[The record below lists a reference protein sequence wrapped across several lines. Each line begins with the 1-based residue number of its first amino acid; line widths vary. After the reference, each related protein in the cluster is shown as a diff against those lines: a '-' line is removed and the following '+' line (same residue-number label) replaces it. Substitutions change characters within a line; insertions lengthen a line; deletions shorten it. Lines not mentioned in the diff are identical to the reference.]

1 MKKNYE
7 SDIESVFT
15 SSSETTA
22 SSCSN
27 CPGDNRN
34 NYIYGSSTSTSGSSV
49 GSSSSVGTSSSVG
62 SSSSVGTS
70 SSIGSSSSIG
80 TSSSIGSGSVGGS
93 INSGSISSGSISVG
107 SGSVGTISTGASSS
121 RGGAGVG
128 VGTNV
133 GGSIGTSSDNNISVC
148 KFSNNSGISS
158 NNSGVYTKNTN
169 NNNNNNK
176 NNRNHTSVYN
186 KITIDVAVLCQEYTT
201 IEKMCGDHIINLDEI
216 EITRDTF
223 QNIFYPY
230 CENFGINKNNVSNN
244 SFYAE
249 YISFLPEYR
258 TVNKKKFYLLE
269 EIISNIE
276 NDLSISRNCFTVESL
291 VELTNEII
299 SVNSFCDVNC
309 CSVLS
314 SLTWSNILE
323 IIQNY
328 SIINENCGCD
338 NSSQKGE
345 VIPICVISIVFKTP
359 TPGVKNTIVRFNY
372 KIVDL

>member
-1 MKKNYE
+1 MKNYKDYLENKNINNIKKYIMHNNKSVTTNNSDDDDTISSE
-7 SDIESVFT
+7 SIFSIMNNT
-15 SSSETTA
+15 SS
-22 SSCSN
+22 
-27 CPGDNRN
+27 DK
-34 NYIYGSSTSTSGSSV
+34 SV
-49 GSSSSVGTSSSVG
+49 SSSSTVSN
-62 SSSSVGTS
+62 
-70 SSIGSSSSIG
+70 
-80 TSSSIGSGSVGGS
+80 GS
-93 INSGSISSGSISVG
+93 INSGTSIVSNGSINSGTSIVSNGSNRISIVSSARSSGSKVDETNES
-107 SGSVGTISTGASSS
+107 SGGNETK
-121 RGGAGVG
+121 
-128 VGTNV
+128 
-133 GGSIGTSSDNNISVC
+133 SII
-148 KFSNNSGISS
+148 SNNS
-158 NNSGVYTKNTN
+158 NSFYNKHA
-169 NNNNNNK
+169 NNK
-176 NNRNHTSVYN
+176 NFLSISN

-216 EITRDTF
+216 EITRETF

-276 NDLSISRNCFTVESL
+276 SDLNISRNCFTVESL

-328 SIINENCGCD
+328 SIINENCSPD
-338 NSSQKGE
+338 NPNQRGP

-372 KIVDL
+372 KIIDL

>member
-1 MKKNYE
+1 MKNHKDYLENKNINSIKKYIIDNNKSVTTNN
-7 SDIESVFT
+7 SDDDDTI
-15 SSSETTA
+15 SSE
-22 SSCSN
+22 SIFSIM
-27 CPGDNRN
+27 N
-34 NYIYGSSTSTSGSSV
+34 NTRSDRSV
-49 GSSSSVGTSSSVG
+49 GSSSSGTVSNDSN
-62 SSSSVGTS
+62 
-70 SSIGSSSSIG
+70 SIVSN
-80 TSSSIGSGSVGGS
+80 GS
-93 INSGSISSGSISVG
+93 INSGTSIVSNGSNRISIVSSARSSGSKVDETNNES
-107 SGSVGTISTGASSS
+107 SGINETK
-121 RGGAGVG
+121 
-128 VGTNV
+128 
-133 GGSIGTSSDNNISVC
+133 SII
-148 KFSNNSGISS
+148 SNNSKSFY
-158 NNSGVYTKNTN
+158 NKHV
-169 NNNNNNK
+169 NNK
-176 NNRNHTSVYN
+176 NFISISN

-216 EITRDTF
+216 EITRETF

-276 NDLSISRNCFTVESL
+276 SDLNISRNCFTVESL

-328 SIINENCGCD
+328 SIINENCIPD
-338 NSSQKGE
+338 NPSQRGP

-372 KIVDL
+372 KIIDL

>member
-1 MKKNYE
+1 MN
-7 SDIESVFT
+7 
-15 SSSETTA
+15 
-22 SSCSN
+22 
-27 CPGDNRN
+27 
-34 NYIYGSSTSTSGSSV
+34 
-49 GSSSSVGTSSSVG
+49 
-62 SSSSVGTS
+62 
-70 SSIGSSSSIG
+70 
-80 TSSSIGSGSVGGS
+80 
-93 INSGSISSGSISVG
+93 
-107 SGSVGTISTGASSS
+107 
-121 RGGAGVG
+121 
-128 VGTNV
+128 
-133 GGSIGTSSDNNISVC
+133 
-148 KFSNNSGISS
+148 
-158 NNSGVYTKNTN
+158 
-169 NNNNNNK
+169 
-176 NNRNHTSVYN
+176 N

-201 IEKMCGDHIINLDEI
+201 IEKMCDDHIINLDEI
-216 EITRDTF
+216 EITRDLF

-258 TVNKKKFYLLE
+258 RVNKKKFYLLE

-276 NDLSISRNCFTVESL
+276 SDLNISRNCFTVESL

-338 NSSQKGE
+338 NSSQNQKGPL
-345 VIPICVISIVFKTP
+345 IPICVISIVFKTP

-372 KIVDL
+372 KIIDL

>member
-1 MKKNYE
+1 MKNHKDYLENRNINNIKKYIMHNNKSVTTNNSE
-7 SDIESVFT
+7 DDNTISTDSFFSVMNDTASTTSGRSASTTSGGISIESNGTT
-15 SSSETTA
+15 SVA
-22 SSCSN
+22 
-27 CPGDNRN
+27 
-34 NYIYGSSTSTSGSSV
+34 
-49 GSSSSVGTSSSVG
+49 
-62 SSSSVGTS
+62 
-70 SSIGSSSSIG
+70 SIGSSGIVSNGS
-80 TSSSIGSGSVGGS
+80 TSVV
-93 INSGSISSGSISVG
+93 SVG
-107 SGSVGTISTGASSS
+107 SGSI
-121 RGGAGVG
+121 
-128 VGTNV
+128 
-133 GGSIGTSSDNNISVC
+133 
-148 KFSNNSGISS
+148 FSNNYSARNETKS
-158 NNSGVYTKNTN
+158 NNSNNSNSFYHKN

-176 NNRNHTSVYN
+176 SNFLSINN

-201 IEKMCGDHIINLDEI
+201 IEKMCDDHIINLDEI

-276 NDLSISRNCFTVESL
+276 SDLNISRNCFTVESL

-338 NSSQKGE
+338 SSSQKGQ

-372 KIVDL
+372 KIIDL

>member
-1 MKKNYE
+1 MKNHKDYLENRNINNIKKY
-7 SDIESVFT
+7 IMHNNKSVT
-15 SSSETTA
+15 TNNSEDDNTISTDSFFSVMNDTA
-22 SSCSN
+22 S
-27 CPGDNRN
+27 
-34 NYIYGSSTSTSGSSV
+34 TTSGSISIASNGATSAASNGSSGIVSNGRNSVASNCSNRSSGIVSNCSTSVVSV
-49 GSSSSVGTSSSVG
+49 GSSSINENN
-62 SSSSVGTS
+62 
-70 SSIGSSSSIG
+70 SI
-80 TSSSIGSGSVGGS
+80 
-93 INSGSISSGSISVG
+93 
-107 SGSVGTISTGASSS
+107 
-121 RGGAGVG
+121 
-128 VGTNV
+128 
-133 GGSIGTSSDNNISVC
+133 
-148 KFSNNSGISS
+148 FSNNYSARNETKS
-158 NNSGVYTKNTN
+158 NNSNNSNSFYHKNNNNN

-176 NNRNHTSVYN
+176 SNFLSINN

-201 IEKMCGDHIINLDEI
+201 IEKMCDDHIINLDEI

-276 NDLSISRNCFTVESL
+276 SDLNISRNCFTVESL

-338 NSSQKGE
+338 SSSQKGQ

-372 KIVDL
+372 KIIDL

>member
-1 MKKNYE
+1 
-7 SDIESVFT
+7 
-15 SSSETTA
+15 
-22 SSCSN
+22 
-27 CPGDNRN
+27 
-34 NYIYGSSTSTSGSSV
+34 
-49 GSSSSVGTSSSVG
+49 
-62 SSSSVGTS
+62 
-70 SSIGSSSSIG
+70 
-80 TSSSIGSGSVGGS
+80 
-93 INSGSISSGSISVG
+93 
-107 SGSVGTISTGASSS
+107 
-121 RGGAGVG
+121 
-128 VGTNV
+128 
-133 GGSIGTSSDNNISVC
+133 
-148 KFSNNSGISS
+148 
-158 NNSGVYTKNTN
+158 
-169 NNNNNNK
+169 
-176 NNRNHTSVYN
+176 
-186 KITIDVAVLCQEYTT
+186 
-201 IEKMCGDHIINLDEI
+201 MCDDHIINLDEI
-216 EITRDTF
+216 EITRETF

-276 NDLSISRNCFTVESL
+276 SDLNISRNCFTVESL

-328 SIINENCGCD
+328 NIINENCGCD
-338 NSSQKGE
+338 SSSQKGA

-372 KIVDL
+372 KIIDL

>member
-1 MKKNYE
+1 MKNHKDYLENKNINSIKKYIIDNNKSVTTNN
-7 SDIESVFT
+7 SDDDDTI
-15 SSSETTA
+15 SSE
-22 SSCSN
+22 SIFSIM
-27 CPGDNRN
+27 N
-34 NYIYGSSTSTSGSSV
+34 NTRSDRSV
-49 GSSSSVGTSSSVG
+49 SSSSSGTVSNDSNSSV
-62 SSSSVGTS
+62 SN
-70 SSIGSSSSIG
+70 
-80 TSSSIGSGSVGGS
+80 GS
-93 INSGSISSGSISVG
+93 INSGTSIVSNGSNRISIVSSARSSGSKVDETNES
-107 SGSVGTISTGASSS
+107 SGINETK
-121 RGGAGVG
+121 
-128 VGTNV
+128 
-133 GGSIGTSSDNNISVC
+133 SII
-148 KFSNNSGISS
+148 SNNS
-158 NNSGVYTKNTN
+158 NNSKSFYNKHV
-169 NNNNNNK
+169 NNK
-176 NNRNHTSVYN
+176 NFISISN

-216 EITRDTF
+216 EITRETF

-276 NDLSISRNCFTVESL
+276 SDLNISRNCFTVESL

-328 SIINENCGCD
+328 SIINENCSPD
-338 NSSQKGE
+338 NPSQRGP

-372 KIVDL
+372 KIIDL

>member
-1 MKKNYE
+1 MKNRKDYLENRNINNIKKY
-7 SDIESVFT
+7 IMHNNKSVT
-15 SSSETTA
+15 TNNSEDDDTISTDSFFSVMNDTA
-22 SSCSN
+22 SA
-27 CPGDNRN
+27 
-34 NYIYGSSTSTSGSSV
+34 T
-49 GSSSSVGTSSSVG
+49 
-62 SSSSVGTS
+62 
-70 SSIGSSSSIG
+70 
-80 TSSSIGSGSVGGS
+80 
-93 INSGSISSGSISVG
+93 SGSISIASNGTTSVASNCTTSVASNCTPSVVSVG
-107 SGSVGTISTGASSS
+107 SGSI
-121 RGGAGVG
+121 
-128 VGTNV
+128 NENN
-133 GGSIGTSSDNNISVC
+133 SI
-148 KFSNNSGISS
+148 FSNNYSARNETKS
-158 NNSGVYTKNTN
+158 NNSNNSNNSNSFYHKNNNN

-176 NNRNHTSVYN
+176 SNFLSINN

-201 IEKMCGDHIINLDEI
+201 IEKMCDDHIINLDEI

-276 NDLSISRNCFTVESL
+276 SDLNISRNCFTVESL

-338 NSSQKGE
+338 SSSQKGQ

-372 KIVDL
+372 KIIDL

>member
-1 MKKNYE
+1 
-7 SDIESVFT
+7 
-15 SSSETTA
+15 
-22 SSCSN
+22 
-27 CPGDNRN
+27 
-34 NYIYGSSTSTSGSSV
+34 
-49 GSSSSVGTSSSVG
+49 
-62 SSSSVGTS
+62 
-70 SSIGSSSSIG
+70 
-80 TSSSIGSGSVGGS
+80 
-93 INSGSISSGSISVG
+93 
-107 SGSVGTISTGASSS
+107 
-121 RGGAGVG
+121 
-128 VGTNV
+128 
-133 GGSIGTSSDNNISVC
+133 
-148 KFSNNSGISS
+148 
-158 NNSGVYTKNTN
+158 
-169 NNNNNNK
+169 
-176 NNRNHTSVYN
+176 
-186 KITIDVAVLCQEYTT
+186 
-201 IEKMCGDHIINLDEI
+201 MCDDHIINLDEI
-216 EITRDTF
+216 EITRETF

-276 NDLSISRNCFTVESL
+276 SDLNISRNCFTVESL

-328 SIINENCGCD
+328 SIINENCGGCD
-338 NSSQKGE
+338 NSSQNQKGPL
-345 VIPICVISIVFKTP
+345 IPICVISIVFKTP

-372 KIVDL
+372 KIIDL